1 MICGTLRRSVSLPS
15 QELAGREF
23 AFREGIA
30 GFSLTLKR
38 NCSISPA
45 GLLGVFA
52 ALSVASAAIGTGFAI
67 AGAWPV
73 LPFVGLEIVALGTAF
88 VLYARR
94 TGDYERIE
102 IAQDHLLVEVA
113 EAERKVQYQLD
124 PRRAR
129 VVLERNGGYGARVLL
144 RQAGKEVE
152 VGRHLDAPSRIEFA
166 AELSRRLRI

>member
-1 MICGTLRRSVSLPS
+1 MPS
-15 QELAGREF
+15 QELPERVF

-45 GLLGVFA
+45 GLMGVFA
-52 ALSVASAAIGTGFAI
+52 ALSVASAAIGIGFAI

-73 LPFVGLEIVALGTAF
+73 LPFVGLEIAALGAAF

-94 TGDYERIE
+94 AGDYERIE
-102 IAQDHLLVEVA
+102 LAQDRLTIEVA
-113 EAERKVQYQLD
+113 EAERLVQYRLD

-129 VVLERNGGYGARVLL
+129 VVLERKEGYGARVLL
-144 RQAGKEVE
+144 REAGKEVE
-152 VGRHLDAPSRIEFA
+152 VGRHLDAETRIEFA
-166 AELSRRLRI
+166 DELSRRLRF

>member
-1 MICGTLRRSVSLPS
+1 MPS
-15 QELAGREF
+15 QEFPRREF

-52 ALSVASAAIGTGFAI
+52 ALSIVSLGIGIGFAI

-73 LPFVGLEIVALGTAF
+73 LPFVGLEVVALGVAF

-94 TGDYERIE
+94 ATDYERIE
-102 IAQDHLLVEVA
+102 LARGRLMVEVA
-113 EAERKVQYQLD
+113 EAERLRHYEID
-124 PRRAR
+124 PRRAQI
-129 VVLERNGGYGARVLL
+129 VVAQDTRVLL
-144 RQAGKEVE
+144 REAEQEVE
-152 VGRHLDAPSRIEFA
+152 VGRHLDGPSRLEFA
-166 AELSRRLRI
+166 GELSRRLRI